1 MEMMFEKLSITA
13 EDDGV
18 FLVELDDD
26 DPVYVAVDDN
36 LLSPLVAS
44 VVFIVASIIES
55 GGSTIEYGDSE

>member
-1 MEMMFEKLSITA
+1 MEMMFKKVTLEFL
-13 EDDGV
+13 EDATIEV
-18 FLVELDDD
+18 TLDDD

>member
-1 MEMMFEKLSITA
+1 MFEKLSITA